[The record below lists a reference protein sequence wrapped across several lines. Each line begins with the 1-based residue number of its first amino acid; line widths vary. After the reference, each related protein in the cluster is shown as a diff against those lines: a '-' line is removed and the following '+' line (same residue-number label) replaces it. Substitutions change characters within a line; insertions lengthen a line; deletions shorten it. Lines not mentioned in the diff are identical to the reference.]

1 MSAGRFVKWT
11 THLAITTDAVLGAA
25 TSKEFLHEID
35 TTIFDPNDMSFNGK
49 AIIWARVAPTE
60 GAYLLNLVPMATK
73 PFRLAINEPN
83 AMRQIP
89 EDFDGTDPSNASL
102 PPFIPYLSGVGLL
115 KSVAEDKKHGVIAGF
130 TFLGKSTGW
139 AQWEIEVA
147 FEDHPRWALWSLPPP
162 RSVVAFDASLAEVTD
177 NGDLKCYLRRIS
189 TIDTNVRPLLAALG
203 VGHGPTAAN
212 DRVAKLKE
220 IRAQAAMKGKTE
232 ASADNGS
239 QDRTSETATKVNTQD
254 TADATNKVDPQDN
267 VDTAGK
273 GGTQDNPDVPGAET
287 PFKIQANKTPNIS
300 APAAPRTARNGHVLE
315 DPPSPSPTPSSRK
328 RKCGG
333 LI

>member
-11 THLAITTDAVLGAA
+11 THLAISADAVLGTA
-25 TSKEFLHEID
+25 TSKEFLHEIE
-35 TTIFDPNDMSFNGK
+35 TTIFDPNDISVNGK

-73 PFRLAINEPN
+73 PLRLAINEPN
-83 AMRQIP
+83 AMRQVP

-115 KSVAEDKKHGVIAGF
+115 KSVAENKKQGVISGF

-139 AQWEIEVA
+139 AEWEIEVA

-162 RSVVAFDASLAEVTD
+162 RSVVAFDALLAEVTD
-177 NGDLKCYLRRIS
+177 DGDIKCHLRRIS

-203 VGHGPTAAN
+203 VGNGPAGAN

-220 IRAQAAMKGKTE
+220 IRAQAALKGKKDRSVDDGPQERNGE
-232 ASADNGS
+232 AA
-239 QDRTSETATKVNTQD
+239 KVNTQD
-254 TADATNKVDPQDN
+254 NADTTKKVDPQDN
-267 VDTAGK
+267 VDTAGT

-287 PFKIQANKTPNIS
+287 PFKIQVNKTSSIS